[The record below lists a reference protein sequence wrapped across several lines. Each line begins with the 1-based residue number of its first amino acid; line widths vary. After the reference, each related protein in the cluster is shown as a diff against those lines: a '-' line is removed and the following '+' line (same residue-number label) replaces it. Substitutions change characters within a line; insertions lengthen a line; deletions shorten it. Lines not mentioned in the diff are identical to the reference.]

1 MSGRAYHESD
11 PAGRILESGVAAFL
25 DEVRGSLDYF
35 QSTQAAPRIGRILL
49 TGGGS
54 RLAGLAD
61 RLAQTTRIPVE
72 TGNAFGSMSF
82 GKTGLTPEQIQF
94 VEPLAVVPVGLA
106 LGAA

>member
-1 MSGRAYHESD
+1 M
-11 PAGRILESGVAAFL
+11 
-25 DEVRGSLDYF
+25 
-35 QSTQAAPRIGRILL
+35 
-49 TGGGS
+49 
-54 RLAGLAD
+54 
-61 RLAQTTRIPVE
+61 E